1 MSARSVDTKTTNEFP
16 VLVIDDLRRFPDWMN
31 GIKPFYARDSDT
43 AIAMLAKRDWWQV
56 WFDHDLGDGDDTRR
70 VVYWIEEHKP
80 NIRSVVVHSMNPVG
94 AEWIAKALTRAG
106 YKVTRGMNDYLK
118 VWP

>member
-1 MSARSVDTKTTNEFP
+1 MGTKTTDDFH
-16 VLVIDDLRRFPDWMN
+16 VLVIDDQRRFPDWID
-31 GIKPFYARDSDT
+31 GVTVIYARDSDT
-43 AIAMLAKRDWWQV
+43 AIAMLPKRSWFQV

-80 NIRSVVVHSMNPVG
+80 VIRQVYVHSMNSVG
-94 AEWIAKALTRAG
+94 ATWISKAMERAG
-106 YKVTRGMNDYLK
+106 YKVTRTLHPQLK